1 MIMSALEL
9 LLVEDNPE
17 EVLLFREALRALP
30 TVVHVTIAY
39 DGERALELLGGP
51 AFHPDL
57 IVVDLNLPR
66 INGHTV
72 LEFLKSRPG
81 PPVVVFSVSA
91 NPRDR
96 KRALDLGARDYVVKP
111 RTRDELF
118 ATVRKMVELRFEGR
132 ESAANGTA

>member
-17 EVLLFREALRALP
+17 EVLLFREALRVLP

-39 DGERALELLGGP
+39 DGERALELLSDP
-51 AFHPDL
+51 AFQPDL
-57 IVVDLNLPR
+57 VVVDLNLPR
-66 INGHTV
+66 INGHAV
-72 LEFLKSRPG
+72 LEFLKSRPA
-81 PPVVVFSVSA
+81 PPVIVFSVSS

-96 KRALDLGARDYVVKP
+96 QQALALGARDYVVKP

-118 ATVRKMVELRFEGR
+118 ASVRYMVERRFEGR
-132 ESAANGTA
+132 ESAANG

>member
-1 MIMSALEL
+1 
-9 LLVEDNPE
+9 
-17 EVLLFREALRALP
+17 
-30 TVVHVTIAY
+30 
-39 DGERALELLGGP
+39 
-51 AFHPDL
+51 
-57 IVVDLNLPR
+57 VVDLNLPR

-118 ATVRKMVELRFEGR
+118 ATVRKMVELRFGR
-132 ESAANGTA
+132 PRIRRQRHGLIRHRYIRS